1 LAKNSPGRH
10 GGRRGPRCAAWW
22 GSVRTRSG
30 PATPWTTTSV
40 TGLTLGELLDGATN
54 QRFPAGF
61 DSDHGWVLTMEAS
74 ATGNPLRPSW
84 LSWIQ
89 MSSSPSRAVVLALL
103 SFTTVACGPSG
114 SDSVP
119 DSATDLVISDIE
131 IDLSEVVPTVAVVS
145 WRTSE
150 PSTGRVAFGPVG
162 DLVYETAT
170 STEPATEHQAT
181 LVGLKQAS
189 QAALVITAST
199 DAGSVVSEE
208 QPFETGLLPAGTPS
222 IEHSVYDAE
231 AAYGGFLIAPF
242 FQPQAGWICL
252 LDPDGEVVWA
262 YESEFGAH
270 RVLPTLDG
278 AGLVYMHT
286 VPPESE
292 PPLGLRLVRLDW
304 TGRELQ
310 RRTTEKGHHDFA
322 LIDDDHF
329 AMLGQRT
336 TVLAA
341 GTEDEL
347 TVVSDT
353 IETMG
358 WEDEPVVLWD
368 ILDHLDPYQ
377 IPGVRPEASEDPGVT
392 DWSHGNFLHHDPER
406 GRYLV
411 VLRHLDAIIAVDDE
425 SGDQLWAL
433 SNSWGDFHGAD
444 GEILLQWPHS
454 VEPVGDDLWVFNQTY
469 DTATEACSDA
479 KLLTLDA
486 DSGTATTTRVYTN
499 DECSKCEYLGS
510 THLLSD
516 GDILVSFSQAGLIDQ
531 VSPSGELVART
542 STSFGHQ
549 VAYLT
554 PLDTLQLAAPV
565 TPEE

>member
-1 LAKNSPGRH
+1 
-10 GGRRGPRCAAWW
+10 
-22 GSVRTRSG
+22 
-30 PATPWTTTSV
+30 
-40 TGLTLGELLDGATN
+40 
-54 QRFPAGF
+54 
-61 DSDHGWVLTMEAS
+61 MEAS
-74 ATGNPLRPSW
+74 ATGNPIRPSW

-89 MSSSPSRAVVLALL
+89 MSSSPSCAVVLALL
-103 SFTTVACGPSG
+103 SFTTVACEPSG

-119 DSATDLVISDIE
+119 DSVTDLVISDIE

-145 WRTSE
+145 WKTSE
-150 PSTGRVAFGPVG
+150 PSTGQVAFGPVG

-222 IEHSVYDAE
+222 IEHSVFEAG
-231 AAYGGFLIAPF
+231 AAYGGFLIVPF
-242 FQPQAGWICL
+242 LQAEVSWICL

-262 YESEFGAH
+262 YVAEFGVH
-270 RVLPTLDG
+270 RAVPTLDG
-278 AGLVYMHT
+278 TGLVYQHML
-286 VPPESE
+286 PEDAE
-292 PPLGLRLVRLDW
+292 PPLGIQIVRLDW

-310 RRTTEKGHHDFA
+310 RRATENGHHDFV

-329 AMLGQRT
+329 AVLGVRNVVYQ
-336 TVLAA
+336 A
-341 GTEDEL
+341 GTEDEW
-347 TVVSDT
+347 TVAVDT

-358 WEDEPVVLWD
+358 WEDEAEILWNV
-368 ILDHLDPYQ
+368 LDHLDPYQ
-377 IPGVRPEASEDPGVT
+377 IPGVQPETSEDLPFT
-392 DWSHGNFLHHDPER
+392 DWSHGNYLRHEPER

-444 GEILLQWPHS
+444 GEILLEWPHS

-479 KLLTLDA
+479 RLLTLDA

-510 THLLSD
+510 THPLTG

-531 VSPSGELVART
+531 VSPSGELIART
-542 STSFGHQ
+542 STSFGFQ
-549 VAYLT
+549 VGYLT
-554 PLDTLQLAAPV
+554 TLDTLQLAAPV